1 MWVHD
6 WLAVGTSQACPG
18 TLNAKRSQSSRVYLA
33 SSGYR
38 FSFFETPPCAF
49 QITECHPAVL
59 THGIYRLD
67 HDASLCV
74 EHLPPSILTMI
85 LPGGTVIIPISK
97 MEKLSPRDSG
107 HMEVSSRA
115 GIQYL
120 ACDSRVYPMQP
131 PSLPYLLGGTL
142 SPIKLANS
150 F

>member
-1 MWVHD
+1 MQKEASPPVFT
-6 WLAVGTSQACPG
+6 WLVLGIGSH
-18 TLNAKRSQSSRVYLA
+18 
-33 SSGYR
+33 SSGLLPVP
-38 FSFFETPPCAF
+38 SKSHS
-49 QITECHPAVL
+49 ECHPPVL
-59 THGIYRLD
+59 THGIYRLN

-74 EHLPPSILTMI
+74 EHLLPSILTMI

-131 PSLPYLLGGTL
+131 PSLPHLLGGTL

>member
-1 MWVHD
+1 MQKEASPPVFT
-6 WLAVGTSQACPG
+6 WLALGIGSHSS
-18 TLNAKRSQSSRVYLA
+18 TLLPVPSKSHS
-33 SSGYR
+33 
-38 FSFFETPPCAF
+38 
-49 QITECHPAVL
+49 ECHPAVL
-59 THGIYRLD
+59 THGIYRLN

-74 EHLPPSILTMI
+74 EHLPPSIFTMI

-97 MEKLSPRDSG
+97 MEKLSPRNSG